1 MITFNISTSK
11 GFFNIACDDNAAN
24 HIGSILDSS
33 PKVRAFNRSDNKS
46 HEAWFKYSKAL
57 SKETYDA
64 MTDNEVSASII
75 DAIVRI
81 NDRREKEYGG
91 CHYESFVG
99 GPGDYSPPDCN
110 CERCIAAGRAFRFN
124 SRLESVDSS
133 SFHKLYEILK
143 PLSKLRKWGL
153 EYDQPSKCRITM
165 QDHSQDIYIR
175 TNKEDIKIGPYAF
188 SHKTKKFKLIN

>member
-75 DAIVRI
+75 EAIFKA
-81 NDRREKEYGG
+81 NDRCEKEYG
-91 CHYESFVG
+91 CRYESFVG
-99 GPGDYSPPDCN
+99 GPGDHSPPDCN
-110 CERCIAAGRAFRFN
+110 CERCIAAGRAFKFN
-124 SRLESVDSS
+124 SRLESVDSKVYN
-133 SFHKLYEILK
+133 KLYKILL
-143 PLSKLRKWGL
+143 PISRLRKWGI
-153 EYDQPSKCRITM
+153 EHSQPTNCIIKM
-165 QDHSQDIYIR
+165 LNHSQDIWIR
-175 TNKEDIKIGPYAF
+175 SNYSILSIGLYQF
-188 SHKTKKFKLIN
+188 NHNTKQFKLIS